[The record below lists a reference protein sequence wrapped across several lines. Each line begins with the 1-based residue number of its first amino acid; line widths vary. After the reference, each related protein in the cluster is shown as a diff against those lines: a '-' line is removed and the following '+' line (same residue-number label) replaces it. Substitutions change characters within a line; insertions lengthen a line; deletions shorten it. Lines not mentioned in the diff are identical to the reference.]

1 MTFLAAERWSSKLF
15 AVVLLATEN
24 ILLPFITIVVLGS
37 GKAPVPSITVAFS
50 RIIIPELLY
59 VNIWF
64 GATEKLGW
72 LTLAKAEDI
81 LGEIYIK
88 NIATIA
94 IDMTEDSVILFLTI

>member
-1 MTFLAAERWSSKLF
+1 MLIF
-15 AVVLLATEN
+15 V
-24 ILLPFITIVVLGS
+24 
-37 GKAPVPSITVAFS
+37 
-50 RIIIPELLY
+50 
-59 VNIWF
+59 
-64 GATEKLGW
+64 ATEKLGW